1 MPIWKG
7 RYLMMMLMGYLAV
20 FALCLWMPTLSRG
33 WIWLAAGVCVLAFSA
48 FLFLHEKRSLGK
60 KKTIALCAVM
70 LVITL
75 AATLLGVH
83 FVRGTLLP
91 METLCDGEPHATM
104 GYVEDVIY
112 EEPFGASYHVRLMSV
127 DGKPMESGITL
138 SVDHAAGLNVDDE
151 ISCAAVFSPIEEEY
165 AGYYR
170 AKGVF
175 LASETD
181 ELMTVGVRERPVSS
195 MLRKVRAY
203 LAEGFDTYIGGEVA
217 GFAAALL
224 TGDREDLSGVT
235 RLDFQRL
242 GISHLLAVSGLH
254 LSIVIGGVDA
264 VLRFLTVPKR
274 KKNVALIAMALFFTA
289 LCGFTPSV
297 MRAAI
302 MLSVLYL
309 GELLG
314 EKSDSL
320 TSLFFAAA
328 VIVTVRPWATYD
340 AGLWLS
346 FFATLG
352 ILIVISSC
360 ETWLVG
366 KREDGALLSLGKR
379 LLRAVCLLLLLN
391 FAATAFTLPTA
402 YLLYGG
408 ISLVSPIANII
419 FVPMVQV
426 LLFFIVLTALL
437 LPIPFAAS
445 AFGKVCAVLIDLLT
459 DMAHAFSDMEGIYFS
474 LRYPFAGLLIAVF
487 AAGILAVAFFMR
499 AKIRGLLAVFL
510 ASAIVF
516 SGCYFVF
523 RRMEMSRT
531 EVFLA
536 TNGKSDVIGMTCSG
550 ETVLIDITT
559 GGKALPLDAVTF
571 LSERG
576 IYEADAL
583 VLTHL
588 HLLHAGTVRRLCE
601 QMRIEKLCLPA
612 PVTAEEDA
620 VADLIYEAVGDIL
633 EIETYVR
640 GDVNAKISFSSFS
653 LFLPMRAEVSRS
665 NHPVISFSA
674 DIHDLPWAREWIY
687 IGSSGFESVT
697 ALSDAPLV
705 IAGAHGPVTKNIFS
719 HTLLDGAHTVIFS
732 DPTTVGF
739 TERERI
745 TADIRYAEEL
755 ITVSFE

>member
-1 MPIWKG
+1 
-7 RYLMMMLMGYLAV
+7 MMTLMGYLAI

-33 WIWLAAGVCVLAFSA
+33 WIWLAAGVFVLAFSA
-48 FLFLHEKRSLGK
+48 LLFLHEKRSLGK

-70 LVITL
+70 IALTL

-91 METLCDGEPHATM
+91 MEELRDGKTHTLE
-104 GYVEDVIY
+104 GYVEDILY
-112 EEPFGASYHVRLMSV
+112 EEPFGASYSVALTSV
-127 DGKPMESGITL
+127 DGEPMKGGITL
-138 SVDHAAGLNVDDE
+138 SVEYPAGLSVNDE
-151 ISCAAVFSPIEEEY
+151 IYCAAVFSPIEEEY
-165 AGYYR
+165 AGYYL

-175 LASETD
+175 AAAETD
-181 ELMTVGVRERPVSS
+181 DLVTVGVRERPLSL

-203 LAEGFDTYIGGEVA
+203 LVNGFDTYIGGEAA

-224 TGDREDLSGVT
+224 TGDREGLSGIT
-235 RLDFQRL
+235 RLDFRRL

-274 KKNVALIAMALFFTA
+274 KKNVILIAMSLFFAA

-302 MLSVLYL
+302 MFSVLYF

-352 ILIVISSC
+352 IL
-360 ETWLVG
+360 LVMPSLEG
-366 KREDGALLSLGKR
+366 MLSQKKDDGALLSLGKR
-379 LLRAVCLLLLLN
+379 LLRAVCLLMMLN
-391 FAATAFTLPTA
+391 FAATAFTLPIA

-408 ISLVSPIANII
+408 ISLISPITNLI
-419 FVPMVQV
+419 FVPSVQV
-426 LLFFIVLTALL
+426 LLLFIVLTALL
-437 LPIPFAAS
+437 LPISFAAS
-445 AFGKVCAVLIDLLT
+445 AFGKVCALLIDLLS
-459 DMAHAFSDMEGIYFS
+459 DAAHALSEMEGIYFS
-474 LRYPFAGLLIAVF
+474 LRYPFAGILIAMF
-487 AAGILAVAFFMR
+487 TLGILAVAFFSR

-523 RRMEMSRT
+523 WRIETGSA

-536 TNGKSDVIGMTCSG
+536 TDGKSDVVGMTCGG
-550 ETVLIDITT
+550 ETALIDITT
-559 GGKALPLDAVTF
+559 GGKAVPLEAMDF
-571 LSERG
+571 LFEQG

-588 HLLHAGTVRRLCE
+588 HQLHAGTVRRLCE
-601 QMRIEKLCLPA
+601 RLRIEKLCLPA
-612 PVTAEEDA
+612 PVTEEENA
-620 VADLIYEAVGDIL
+620 AADLIYEAVGDIL
-633 EIETYVR
+633 EIEIYVR
-640 GDVNAKISFSSFS
+640 GEEETELSFSSFS
-653 LFLPMRAEVSRS
+653 LFLPTSAALSRS
-665 NHPVISFSA
+665 THPVISFSA
-674 DIHDLPWAREWIY
+674 DIHDLPWTREWIY
-687 IGSSGFESVT
+687 IGASGFERAT
-697 ALSDAPLV
+697 DLSDAPLV

-719 HTLLDGAHTVIFS
+719 HTLLEGAHTVIFS
-732 DPTTVGF
+732 DPAIAVF
-739 TERERI
+739 TETEKVA
-745 TADIRYAEEL
+745 ADIRYAEKL